1 MKNLKSILA
10 AVVIASA
17 VTSTAQATVITSN
30 SVDLV
35 YSGDW
40 SCADYFEMAL
50 FPAKYVDRT
59 GDPNRAGVYYDIN
72 KSWKFDKNRKNWRSQ
87 GVFVPEV
94 FKELVY
100 TTDSEGNLWNS
111 GDYVETKSSTKNPNP
126 CSIY

>member
-50 FPAKYVDRT
+50 FPAKYVDHI
-59 GDPNRAGVYYDIN
+59 GDPNRAGAYYDIN
-72 KSWKFDKNRKNWRSQ
+72 KSWKFDKNRK
-87 GVFVPEV
+87 
-94 FKELVY
+94 KLA
-100 TTDSEGNLWNS
+100 
-111 GDYVETKSSTKNPNP
+111 
-126 CSIY
+126 